1 MKRREFL
8 KGVAASAAGVASANA
23 TSVISDDLMN
33 SEDAPITASH
43 FGAVR
48 ALRRNGKFEG
58 VLSESELDFFP
69 VSLTQGLA
77 ARTYDATR
85 IARPCVRKG
94 YLEKGWQSDKSM
106 RGKDEWIEISW
117 DEAYKLVADE
127 LKRVLKE
134 CGASSIYG
142 GSYG

>member
-8 KGVAASAAGVASANA
+8 KGVAASAAGAASANA

-58 VLSESELDFFP
+58 VLSASELDFSRSVLLRESQHAHTMLRASRDP
-69 VSLTQGLA
+69 A
-77 ARTYDATR
+77 Y
-85 IARPCVRKG
+85 
-94 YLEKGWQSDKSM
+94 EKA
-106 RGKDEWIEISW
+106 I
-117 DEAYKLVADE
+117 
-127 LKRVLKE
+127 
-134 CGASSIYG
+134 
-142 GSYG
+142 

>member
-23 TSVISDDLMN
+23 TSIISDDLMN

-69 VSLTQGLA
+69 ISLTQGLRRA
-77 ARTYDATR
+77 HTTLRASRDHAY
-85 IARPCVRKG
+85 
-94 YLEKGWQSDKSM
+94 EKA
-106 RGKDEWIEISW
+106 I
-117 DEAYKLVADE
+117 
-127 LKRVLKE
+127 
-134 CGASSIYG
+134 
-142 GSYG
+142 

>member
-8 KGVAASAAGVASANA
+8 KGVAASAAGAASANA

-58 VLSESELDFFP
+58 VKRKRARFFP
-69 VSLTQGLA
+69 DQPYSGA
-77 ARTYDATR
+77 
-85 IARPCVRKG
+85 
-94 YLEKGWQSDKSM
+94 
-106 RGKDEWIEISW
+106 
-117 DEAYKLVADE
+117 
-127 LKRVLKE
+127 
-134 CGASSIYG
+134 CGAHIRRYAHRATMRAKRLSRKRLAERQKHARQG
-142 GSYG
+142 RVDRD

>member
-48 ALRRNGKFEG
+48 RAHTMLRA
-58 VLSESELDFFP
+58 SLDH
-69 VSLTQGLA
+69 A
-77 ARTYDATR
+77 
-85 IARPCVRKG
+85 C
-94 YLEKGWQSDKSM
+94 EKA
-106 RGKDEWIEISW
+106 I
-117 DEAYKLVADE
+117 
-127 LKRVLKE
+127 
-134 CGASSIYG
+134 
-142 GSYG
+142 

>member
-85 IARPCVRKG
+85 SATMRAKRLSRKRLAERQKHARQG
-94 YLEKGWQSDKSM
+94 
-106 RGKDEWIEISW
+106 
-117 DEAYKLVADE
+117 
-127 LKRVLKE
+127 RVDRD
-134 CGASSIYG
+134 
-142 GSYG
+142 

>member
-8 KGVAASAAGVASANA
+8 KGVAASAAGAASANA

-58 VLSESELDFFP
+58 VLSASELDFFP
-69 VSLTQGLA
+69 GQSYSGNRSTHIRCYTHRATLRTKRLSRKRLAERQKHARQG
-77 ARTYDATR
+77 
-85 IARPCVRKG
+85 
-94 YLEKGWQSDKSM
+94 
-106 RGKDEWIEISW
+106 
-117 DEAYKLVADE
+117 
-127 LKRVLKE
+127 RVDRD
-134 CGASSIYG
+134 
-142 GSYG
+142 